1 MTYFV
6 EGLSGHSEPET
17 KVRRIGE
24 YDALP
29 DAIAAAKR
37 IVDGFLRREFR
48 PGLEP
53 KLLLAR
59 YQELGE
65 HPYIFRDDQNTFNVP
80 GFNHLHYA
88 SSRTSEICS
97 GKK

>member
-1 MTYFV
+1 MTFFV
-6 EGLSGHSEPET
+6 EGLSGHREPET

-24 YDALP
+24 YQTLPEAIMAAQRTIDTFLQREVKAGMEAKAL
-29 DAIAAAKR
+29 
-37 IVDGFLRREFR
+37 FS
-48 PGLEP
+48 
-53 KLLLAR
+53 R

-65 HPYIFRDDQNTFNVP
+65 YPFIFRDDDKTYNVP

-88 SSRTSEICS
+88 MTRSTEICG